1 MNRLYDEDIPC
12 RRVPDTCSGD
22 SGGGLIAERFDGN
35 FVLLGVVSF
44 GESDCGLRG
53 GRPGVYTNVLS
64 HASWIRSVIG
74 SGSNTKCTT
83 EDGRVCQFPF
93 SYEGKRYT
101 RCTTENDPDGRLWC
115 STKVD
120 KNGNHVQ
127 NEGQWGYCSDQCK
140 LQRVEGLQIE
150 SRGSWSSWADWSPCS
165 KSCGGGKKGPCK
177 DL

>member
-1 MNRLYDEDIPC
+1 M
-12 RRVPDTCSGD
+12 PDTCSGD

-35 FVLLGVVSF
+35 RVLLGVVSF

-64 HASWIRSVIG
+64 HASWIRNIVDGG
-74 SGSNTKCTT
+74 STRRCRT

-101 RCTTENDPDGRLWC
+101 RCTTDKDPDGRLWC

-120 KNGNHVQ
+120 KNNNHVQ

-140 LQRVEGLQIE
+140 STRLQDLTTGNLKHLLVGEN
-150 SRGSWSSWADWSPCS
+150 SSLSIIDNLLEDPRTDILSS
-165 KSCGGGKKGPCK
+165 MKT
-177 DL
+177 